1 MAYCYEYVLPHS
13 RQLQRRDARA
23 ALNKRISKSKV
34 DHRPQVAARRRAEME
49 ARLLSAA
56 LLMLASKP
64 LTEISVND
72 LIDHEKVSRGT
83 FYKYFDSLSEVF
95 SQLSARLEEEISP
108 IADQFIMLIPNASV
122 RVATGTRLILR
133 FGSRMPIF
141 GKVMLQSGWPM
152 ERSAG
157 VFLKNLDRDIRLAMT
172 QGAFNDMPMSVAFNL
187 IIGPMLGGL
196 HTMLMEDCAPDYPE
210 QITQRIL
217 LSLGMNRESSL
228 AAVAFPIPEMEL
240 PPVGLIGDILKLS
253 AVRP

>member
-1 MAYCYEYVLPHS
+1 
-13 RQLQRRDARA
+13 
-23 ALNKRISKSKV
+23 
-34 DHRPQVAARRRAEME
+34 ME

-64 LTEISVND
+64 VNDIAVND
-72 LIDHEKVSRGT
+72 LIDHEQVSRGT
-83 FYKYFDSLSEVF
+83 FYKYFDSLSQVF
-95 SQLSARLEEEISP
+95 SQLSAKLEDELAP
-108 IADQFIMLIPNASV
+108 FADDFIHRIPDGSV
-122 RVATGTRLILR
+122 RVATGTRLILH

-141 GKVMLQSGWPM
+141 GKVMLQSGWPK

-172 QGAFNDMPMSVAFNL
+172 QSAFNEMPMSVAFNL

-196 HTMLMEDCAPDYPE
+196 HTLLIEDCATDYPE

-217 LSLGMNRESSL
+217 LSLGMTRESAL
-228 AAVAFPIPEMEL
+228 HAVAFPIPEMTL

-253 AVRP
+253 APPP